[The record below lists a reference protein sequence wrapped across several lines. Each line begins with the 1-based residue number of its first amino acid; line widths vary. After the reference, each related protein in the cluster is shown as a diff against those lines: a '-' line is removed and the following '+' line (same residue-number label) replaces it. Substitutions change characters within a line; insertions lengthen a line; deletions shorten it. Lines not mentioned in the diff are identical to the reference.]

1 MALLHQEAGARLGL
15 EPWLPGGA
23 VGKQQTL
30 GVLEHADA
38 CVDLQ
43 GRAQLDVHGAH

>member
-1 MALLHQEAGARLGL
+1 MWLCSICSMPGARTLAAWWCSGQAA
-15 EPWLPGGA
+15 E
-23 VGKQQTL
+23 TL

-43 GRAQLDVHGAH
+43 GRPQLDVHGAH